1 LSRFATTNWSLILRA
16 AASDAEAELAM
27 ALLCEAYW
35 YPVYAFVR
43 RQGCSAADAEDLTQG
58 YFARFLEKGFIR
70 EVRPEHGRFRA
81 FLLVSVK
88 NFLLNSWDHARAQKR
103 GGGRRLVSLDAVT
116 AERAYDEKLADR
128 TTPED
133 LFERSWART
142 LFDRVLDQLEQEAGR
157 RGKGER
163 VARLRPFLTDAEG
176 EAAYVEVA
184 AEWGVGESAVRA
196 AVHRLRKELAELL
209 RQEVGRTVTDEA
221 EVDDEV
227 RHILEVLARSGPPPP
242 VPGRP

>member
-35 YPVYAFVR
+35 YPVYAFIR

-88 NFLLNSWDHARAQKR
+88 NFLLNSWDHARALKR

-116 AERAYDEKLADR
+116 AERAYDERLADR

-142 LFDRVLDQLEQEAGR
+142 LFDHVLDQLEQNAAR
-157 RGKGER
+157 RGRGER
-163 VARLRPFLTDAEG
+163 VARLRPFLTDTEG
-176 EAAYVEVA
+176 EAAYGEVA

-196 AVHRLRKELAELL
+196 AVHRLRKELADLL
-209 RQEVGRTVTDEA
+209 RLEVGRTVTDEA

-227 RHILEVLARSGPPPP
+227 RHVLEVLARSGASPPS
-242 VPGRP
+242 PGRP

>member
-1 LSRFATTNWSLILRA
+1 
-16 AASDAEAELAM
+16 
-27 ALLCEAYW
+27 
-35 YPVYAFVR
+35 
-43 RQGCSAADAEDLTQG
+43 
-58 YFARFLEKGFIR
+58 
-70 EVRPEHGRFRA
+70 
-81 FLLVSVK
+81 
-88 NFLLNSWDHARAQKR
+88 
-103 GGGRRLVSLDAVT
+103 
-116 AERAYDEKLADR
+116 
-128 TTPED
+128 
-133 LFERSWART
+133 
-142 LFDRVLDQLEQEAGR
+142 VLDQLEQEAGR

-209 RQEVGRTVTDEA
+209 RQEVGRTVTAEA